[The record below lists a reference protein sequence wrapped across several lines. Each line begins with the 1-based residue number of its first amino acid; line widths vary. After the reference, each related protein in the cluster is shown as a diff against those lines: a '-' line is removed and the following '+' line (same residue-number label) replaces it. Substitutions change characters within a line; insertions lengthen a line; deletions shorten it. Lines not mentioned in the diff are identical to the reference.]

1 MIFIGLF
8 KPSLPRVSLVW
19 VKRLVWMVVFLMAAF
34 VLVTVWE
41 NTSPV
46 IQGDN
51 WYYADTLIKHYQDG
65 ELSIQDIFT
74 KREGDNSQPVNR
86 LILLGVTR
94 WFQMDLAVQ
103 GVLGVFIIICCVLL
117 LSWLAMR
124 ESVPVT
130 NVPWISACLP
140 LGFALIMFSLNSTG
154 FFSWPLVITLMSL
167 GTLGGVAYLYFVSGA
182 NGSYQWMWI
191 ALAASMALV
200 VLDTFGNLMVL
211 ASILLLM
218 HRAMLNGVRKRV
230 DALTSAGAA
239 AAVFVAYG
247 YFYHRITGVQSSPL
261 TPENL
266 LAAINYIEAHLDGA
280 WKVLVVPFSIV
291 VFEPLGRHDWLWVL
305 LVPLA
310 ALMWL
315 GHVWFWKQYFRHHDK
330 RLAFLASGLMLYFY
344 GTVAGMMVDRIP
356 KYGFDYVFQ
365 PRYIA
370 FYELQ
375 LVALLLMGVTVFPY
389 SARAVRM
396 GSAIVV
402 LMCMIFVLDI
412 YFGARAWITAPY
424 THKFDTNMIRQIDQ
438 LAADPAVV
446 PQGCLPQITPCRW
459 PLQRRT
465 EVLDVLRSGGF
476 NVFSPDFRRRHGYP
490 PPDYQPPP
498 QR

>member
-8 KPSLPRVSLVW
+8 KPSVPRVSLAW
-19 VKRLVWMVVFLMAAF
+19 VKWLVWTAVFLMAAF

-65 ELSIQDIFT
+65 ELSIKDIFT

-103 GVLGVFIIICCVLL
+103 GVLGVLIIICCVLL
-117 LSWLAMR
+117 LSRLTMR
-124 ESVPVT
+124 ESVPVADI
-130 NVPWISACLP
+130 PWITTCLP
-140 LGFALIMFSLNSTG
+140 FGFALILFSLNSTG
-154 FFSWPLVITLMSL
+154 FFYWPLVITLMSL
-167 GTLGGVAYLYFVSGA
+167 GTLGGVAYLYFVADA
-182 NGSYQWMWI
+182 NRSYQWIWT
-191 ALAASMALV
+191 ALAASAALV

-211 ASILLLM
+211 ASILLLA
-218 HRAMLNGVRKRV
+218 HRALLNRGRKRV
-230 DALTSAGAA
+230 DALMSAGAA
-239 AAVFVAYG
+239 IAVFVAYG
-247 YFYHRITGVQSSPL
+247 YFYHRIIGVQSSPL

-266 LAAINYIEAHLDGA
+266 LIAMRYVADHMDVA
-280 WKVLVVPFSIV
+280 WKALVVPFAIA
-291 VFEPLGRHDWLWVL
+291 VFEPLGQHRWVWAL

-315 GHVWFWKQYFRHHDK
+315 GHAWFWREYFRHHDK

-344 GTVAGMMVDRIP
+344 GTVAGMMIERIP
-356 KYGFDYVFQ
+356 KHGFDYVFQ

-375 LVALLLMGVTVFPY
+375 LVALLLMGAVVLPR
-389 SARAVRM
+389 SAKAVRM
-396 GSAIVV
+396 GSIIAI
-402 LMCMIFVLDI
+402 LMCTMFTLDI
-412 YFGARAWITAPY
+412 YFGARAWVTAPY
-424 THKFDTNMIRQIDQ
+424 SHKYDTNMIQQIDQ
-438 LAADPAVV
+438 LAADPALV
-446 PQGCLPQITPCRW
+446 PEGCFPQITPCRW
-459 PLQRRT
+459 PLEQRT

-490 PPDYQPPP
+490 LPAYQPRP
-498 QR
+498 

>member
-1 MIFIGLF
+1 MIFIGLL
-8 KPSLPRVSLVW
+8 KPTAPRVPLAW
-19 VKRLVWMVVFLMAAF
+19 VKRLVWTAATLMAAF

-41 NTSPV
+41 NTSAV

-65 ELSIQDIFT
+65 ELSIRDIFM

-103 GVLGVFIIICCVLL
+103 GVLGVLIIICCVLL
-117 LSWLAMR
+117 LSRLAMR
-124 ESVPVT
+124 ESVPVAG
-130 NVPWISACLP
+130 VPWISACLP
-140 LGFALIMFSLNSTG
+140 LGFALILFSLNSTG
-154 FFSWPLVITLMSL
+154 FFYWPLVITLMSL
-167 GTLGGVAYLYFVSGA
+167 GTLGGVAYLYFVA
-182 NGSYQWMWI
+182 DVNRSYQWVWT
-191 ALAASMALV
+191 ALAATLALII
-200 VLDTFGNLMVL
+200 LDTFGNLMVL
-211 ASILLLM
+211 ASILLLT
-218 HRAMLNGVRKRV
+218 HRALLNRGRMRV

-239 AAVFVAYG
+239 AVVFAAYG
-247 YFYHRITGVQSSPL
+247 YFYHRLMGVQSSPL

-266 LAAINYIEAHLDGA
+266 LIAMRYVATHLDVA
-280 WKVLVVPFSIV
+280 WKALVVPFSIA
-291 VFEPLGRHDWLWVL
+291 VFEPLGRHDWVWAL

-315 GHVWFWKQYFRHHDK
+315 GHAWFWKQYFRHYHK
-330 RLAFLASGLMLYFY
+330 RLVFLASGLMLYFY

-375 LVALLLMGVTVFPY
+375 LVALLLMGVAVLPH
-389 SARAVRM
+389 SARVVRM
-396 GSAIVV
+396 GSAIAM
-402 LMCMIFVLDI
+402 LMCMMFALDI
-412 YFGARAWITAPY
+412 YFGARAWVVAPY
-424 THKFDTNMIRQIDQ
+424 THKFDTNMIQQIDQ
-438 LAADPAVV
+438 LATDPAVV
-446 PQGCLPQITPCRW
+446 PEGCFPQITPCRW
-459 PLQRRT
+459 PLEQRA

-476 NVFSPDFRRRHGYP
+476 NVFSADFRRRHGYP
-490 PPDYQPPP
+490 LPAYQPPP